1 MSLSYQLP
9 SSVLKKIHVKG
20 LSFAVT
26 GSNLWYKALHFA
38 PGLNFDTDNLGLGV
52 GNGLGF
58 EFLTGP
64 SSRRIGGT
72 LRLTF

>member
-1 MSLSYQLP
+1 VP
-9 SSVLKKIHVKG
+9 AAFLKKARIKG
-20 LSFAVT
+20 LTLAIS
-26 GSNLWYKALHFA
+26 GNNLWYLA
-38 PGLNFDTDNLGLGV
+38 PYFPRGINFDTDNLGLGV